1 MANGWTPERRRK
13 QSEAI
18 RQWQP
23 WNNSTGPQ
31 TQTGKAI
38 ASRNA
43 YKGGLRPMVRET
55 AKLLRE
61 QRDFLKEVSGS

>member
-1 MANGWTPERRRK
+1 MANGWTPERRKK
-13 QSEAI
+13 QAEAI

-31 TQTGKAI
+31 TPNGKVI

-43 YKGGLRPMVRET
+43 YKGGFRPMLRKT
-55 AKLLRE
+55 SKLLRE
-61 QRDFLKEVSGS
+61 QREFLKEVNN